1 MFETPPRGSQLTW
14 DLVGQ
19 GVLGLV
25 DLVGVLGLVDL
36 VGVLVVEDLAGQDG
50 VLGLVGQAGVQA
62 WVDLASLGLADL
74 ASLGLMGFLVDVQMV
89 YAALYLHASTACA
102 VVGFSEIVLVVQA
115 WHLLSDNR
123 NIITVII
130 INLD

>member
-1 MFETPPRGSQLTW
+1 MKPKLSIFSNQTSVVVYSFLGECGVRCCRGSQLTW
-14 DLVGQ
+14 DLVDQ

-25 DLVGVLGLVDL
+25 DLVDL
-36 VGVLVVEDLAGQDG
+36 VG

-89 YAALYLHASTACA
+89 YAALYLH
-102 VVGFSEIVLVVQA
+102 GE
-115 WHLLSDNR
+115 
-123 NIITVII
+123 
-130 INLD
+130 